1 MKVLSPNSIHL
12 AKPGLVSLCFD
23 PSLTLVLSFG
33 VLATFCLCV
42 CVCASEY
49 LKTFLMG
56 SVVTLINFFFN
67 INPTLT

>member
-12 AKPGLVSLCFD
+12 AKPSLVSLCCD

-33 VLATFCLCV
+33 VLATFCVCV
-42 CVCASEY
+42 CVRASEY

-56 SVVTLINFFFN
+56 SVAMLINECFFS
-67 INPTLT
+67 